1 MFFITLAKIF
11 CFSFGSL
18 YFILS
23 EDRDKNPAHT
33 KKKEQKK
40 GETRWK
46 RSLVRAS

>member
-23 EDRDKNPAHT
+23 EDRDKKSRT
-33 KKKEQKK
+33 YEKEGKEK

-46 RSLVRAS
+46 RFLVRAS